1 MTMKNKNN
9 ALEDALSRNHDL
21 HDALDWALTY
31 LQDIIGSEIENNEDF
46 QEAVKILERN

>member
-1 MTMKNKNN
+1 MSKTLNQKIESLKN
-9 ALEDALSRNHDL
+9 RNHDL